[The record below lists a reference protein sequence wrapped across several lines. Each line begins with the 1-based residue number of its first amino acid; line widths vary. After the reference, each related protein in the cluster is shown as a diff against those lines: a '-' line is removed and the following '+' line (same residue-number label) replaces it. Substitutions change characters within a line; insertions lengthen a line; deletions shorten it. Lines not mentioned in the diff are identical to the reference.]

1 VIYSAE
7 DRTCWHCRRALQPVD
22 QAFGPLP
29 GAGWEELFTSSAG
42 NLTLY
47 RLGPTAVWPV
57 PAARSGVPGDPGTPG
72 DEEGGAPGDLDEE
85 GVAPGDLGDGVAN
98 LEP

>member
-1 VIYSAE
+1 MIYSAE

-29 GAGWEELFTSSAG
+29 GPGWEELFTSSDG

-47 RLGPTAVWPV
+47 RLGPSVVWPI
-57 PAARSGVPGDPGTPG
+57 PPGDAPATDAT
-72 DEEGGAPGDLDEE
+72 DEAEDE
-85 GVAPGDLGDGVAN
+85 PTL
-98 LEP
+98 

>member
-1 VIYSAE
+1 MIYSAE

-29 GAGWEELFTSSAG
+29 GPGWEELFTSSAG

-47 RLGPTAVWPV
+47 RLGPTVLWPIPTRRRR
-57 PAARSGVPGDPGTPG
+57 PATATRPTRQRGRAHRSTPDGSPGS
-72 DEEGGAPGDLDEE
+72 
-85 GVAPGDLGDGVAN
+85 
-98 LEP
+98 